1 MKKSKY
7 LNKMFGSWKCT
18 HVGISHVQG
27 KRARYAGHRTYYYI
41 FERMTSDNKAEK
53 LIRLNC
59 KEAAKVYQ
67 GKTTVEELVTKREAR
82 AVNGSSKP
90 SFSRK
95 ISYHFVDRKEK

>member
-7 LNKMFGSWKCT
+7 LNKAFGPWICT

-67 GKTTVEELVTKREAR
+67 GKTTVEEIVAKREKTA
-82 AVNGSSKP
+82 AKSNKKP
-90 SFSRK
+90 AFSRK
-95 ISYHFVDRKEK
+95 ISYHFVDREG